1 MLNDFAVGPLVLDFT
16 NSALERKPAG
26 GSAPTRLVAS
36 ITVLPLIRCSL
47 SNAPTIAPYGTASS
61 TASAAET
68 SPPSRPS
75 RVTWWPARSQ
85 RSASPP
91 PTWPLPNTAILICA
105 SFVLLFSSS
114 QDCFN
119 THPVRVSCR
128 SQPGRLTLPS
138 WARTRIAVHRH
149 HPRRVPKA

>member
-36 ITVLPLIRCSL
+36 ITVLPLIRWSL

-61 TASAAET
+61 TASASET

-91 PTWPLPNTAILICA
+91 PTWPLPNTEIFICA
-105 SFVLLFSSS
+105 SFFLLSSS
-114 QDCFN
+114 SYDCFN
-119 THPVRVSCR
+119 TYPFAFGVGPR
-128 SQPGRLTLPS
+128 PGRLTLPFWTRS
-138 WARTRIAVHRH
+138 RIAVHRRY
-149 HPRRVPKA
+149 PQWVLK